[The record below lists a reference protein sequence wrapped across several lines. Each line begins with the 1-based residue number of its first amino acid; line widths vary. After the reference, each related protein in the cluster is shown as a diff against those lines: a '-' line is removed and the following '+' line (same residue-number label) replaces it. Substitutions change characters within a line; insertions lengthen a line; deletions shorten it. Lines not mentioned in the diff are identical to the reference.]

1 MAKKTSS
8 RRRRASTAAYEN
20 GPRAQATAP
29 VQKVDLAEE
38 YRYVIADLERIGI
51 IAAVLIGALVVLSFF
66 L

>member
-1 MAKKTSS
+1 
-8 RRRRASTAAYEN
+8 
-20 GPRAQATAP
+20 